1 MSLALGRAH
10 GASVAGFC
18 PSALPAP
25 ARRLISR
32 PLGAPAPFQVPE
44 ILFLRN
50 ALIASLS
57 TIIVPGGAVVL
68 VPYLILQATGVS
80 SIAQVGPM
88 EIGSLILGLIGL
100 SMVVWV
106 SVAFVTQGKGTPAP
120 IEPPKNF
127 VAAGLYRF
135 LRNPMYFGALL
146 TVFAEALFFRSTWLL
161 LYGAILW
168 LALHIPTVLFEEP
181 QLERRFGD
189 SYRQYKARTPRWIP
203 RRPRS

>member
-1 MSLALGRAH
+1 M
-10 GASVAGFC
+10 
-18 PSALPAP
+18 
-25 ARRLISR
+25 
-32 PLGAPAPFQVPE
+32 
-44 ILFLRN
+44 RN
-50 ALIASLS
+50 ALIATLA

-68 VPYLILQATGVS
+68 LPYLILQATGVS
-80 SIAQVGPM
+80 SIPQLGPM
-88 EIGSLILGLIGL
+88 QIGSLVLAVVGV
-100 SMVVWV
+100 SMVLWV

-146 TVFAEALFFRSTWLL
+146 TVFAEGLFFPSGWLL

-168 LALHIPTVLFEEP
+168 LALHAPTVLFEEP

-189 SYRQYKARTPRWIP
+189 SYREYKARTPRWIP

>member
-1 MSLALGRAH
+1 MEPTWP
-10 GASVAGFC
+10 AG
-18 PSALPAP
+18 
-25 ARRLISR
+25 SR
-32 PLGAPAPFQVPE
+32 CQRP
-44 ILFLRN
+44 
-50 ALIASLS
+50 LIASLS

-68 VPYLILQATGVS
+68 LPYLILQATGVS
-80 SIAQVGPM
+80 SIAQFGPM

-146 TVFAEALFFRSTWLL
+146 TVFAEAPKELTPEQCR
-161 LYGAILW
+161 GA
-168 LALHIPTVLFEEP
+168 
-181 QLERRFGD
+181 
-189 SYRQYKARTPRWIP
+189 
-203 RRPRS
+203 

>member
-1 MSLALGRAH
+1 M
-10 GASVAGFC
+10 
-18 PSALPAP
+18 
-25 ARRLISR
+25 
-32 PLGAPAPFQVPE
+32 
-44 ILFLRN
+44 RN
-50 ALIASLS
+50 ALIATLA
-57 TIIVPGGAVVL
+57 TIIVPGGAAIL

-80 SIAQVGPM
+80 SIPQLGPT
-88 EIGSLILGLIGL
+88 EIGSLILAMAGV

-127 VAAGLYRF
+127 LATGLYRF

-168 LALHIPTVLFEEP
+168 LALHTATVLFEEP
-181 QLERRFGD
+181 QLARRFGD
-189 SYRQYKARTPRWIP
+189 SYRQYQARTPRWIP
-203 RRPRS
+203 RRPKS